1 MEDCLNAGVSVMT
14 FGQYLRPTKRHLP
27 VKEYV
32 TPEKFDEW
40 REIGEQVRRKEGGRE
55 AEEKEGGDDD

>member
-1 MEDCLNAGVSVMT
+1 MT